1 MHKIWHQIKKD
12 EVKIRIKRAAPCA
25 PVNIINR
32 VDNFKTSYA
41 RFLEDGGTIPKNMVT
56 DRTLLKH
63 TVPDDM
69 YQNWNVDVAKNQA
82 IGKYRAEH
90 VMEKIDPQANT
101 IVKSSEFGKNI
112 KIDKPIE
119 FNNRPGT
126 TFFETK
132 GKVEFLEAR
141 HGQVTLNEGT
151 IVYGVDQTSG
161 KIIHVETRNSQI
173 KQTFVPN

>member
-126 TFFETK
+126 TFFETE

-141 HGQVTLNEGT
+141 SGHVTLNEGT

-161 KIIHVETRNSQI
+161 KIIHVETRNSQV

>member
-1 MHKIWHQIKKD
+1 M
-12 EVKIRIKRAAPCA
+12 RIKRAAPCA
-25 PVNIINR
+25 PLNIING
-32 VDNFKTSYA
+32 VDNFKTNYA
-41 RFLEDGGTIPKNMVT
+41 KFLEDGGTMPRKMVT

-82 IGKYRAEH
+82 IGRYRAEH
-90 VMEKIDPQANT
+90 VLEKLDPKAHPNT
-101 IVKSSEFGKNI
+101 IVKSSEFGKNMN
-112 KIDKPIE
+112 IDNPIE

-126 TFFETK
+126 TFFETN

-141 HGQVTLNEGT
+141 HGHVTLNEGT

-161 KIIHVETRNSQI
+161 KIIHVETRNSQV
-173 KQTFVPN
+173 KQTFVGEN

>member
-1 MHKIWHQIKKD
+1 MRSEYHQSCRQFQGKLCQI
-12 EVKIRIKRAAPCA
+12 
-25 PVNIINR
+25 
-32 VDNFKTSYA
+32 FK
-41 RFLEDGGTIPKNMVT
+41 DGGTIPKNMVT

-63 TVPDDM
+63 TVPDEM

-82 IGKYRAEH
+82 IGRYRAEH
-90 VMEKIDPQANT
+90 VLEKIDPQAHPNT

-126 TFFETK
+126 TFFETN

-141 HGQVTLNEGT
+141 HGQVTLNEGI

>member
-126 TFFETK
+126 TFFETE

-141 HGQVTLNEGT
+141 SGHVTLNEGT

-161 KIIHVETRNSQI
+161 KIVHVETMNSQI

>member
-1 MHKIWHQIKKD
+1 MNNIWHQVKKD

-126 TFFETK
+126 TFFETE

-141 HGQVTLNEGT
+141 SGHVTLNEGT

-161 KIIHVETRNSQI
+161 KIIHVETRNSQV